1 MSTPISPKQMSQ
13 VCEIHCGFL
22 LMCIEVYVI
31 IYARC
36 IIIGMLFTNSVH
48 IATINNYQVVRV
60 RHSKRVHCRCTFTI
74 KWLHQDLEGETLT
87 VPSSSIMKLAT
98 KSINVH
104 PVVAVFLKSVKQM
117 HSSCSSPSPTVLE
130 ETNSEMDLNYFLEKQ
145 IEEINSSANA
155 SKEGISEDI
164 LLGVNGRNATHY
176 FINFIYS
183 SVLQFSFYFFF
194 SLLSFLP
201 FLFGPMVLGEDSV
214 GSIDTIWQMSLKP
227 ETPFLSTTTEM
238 LHFDIHVGASSIWA
252 SLSIKPIT

>member
-1 MSTPISPKQMSQ
+1 MHNAWTYKNWLVVLEFGHNLFNGSTPISPKLISQ
-13 VCEIHCGFL
+13 VCEMHCRFL

-36 IIIGMLFTNSVH
+36 IISGMLFTNSVH

-104 PVVAVFLKSVKQM
+104 PAVAVFLKSVKQM
-117 HSSCSSPSPTVLE
+117 RSSCSSPSPTVLE
-130 ETNSEMDLNYFLEKQ
+130 ETNGEMDLNYLLEKQ
-145 IEEINSSANA
+145 IEEISNSVNA

-164 LLGVNGRNATHY
+164 LFGVNGGNGTPY

-183 SVLQFSFYFFF
+183 SVLQLSFYFFF
-194 SLLSFLP
+194 SLLSFI
-201 FLFGPMVLGEDSV
+201 LFVLDPWYWV
-214 GSIDTIWQMSLKP
+214 KTLLVSLKP
-227 ETPFLSTTTEM
+227 
-238 LHFDIHVGASSIWA
+238 
-252 SLSIKPIT
+252 